1 MIGIINNSE
10 YDSNSGSDSYKS
22 LSSNCRSIDYN
33 QIISD
38 FKHKNW
44 IYNR

>member
-10 YDSNSGSDSYKS
+10 YDSNSGSDSDNS
-22 LSSNCRSIDYN
+22 LSSISRSIDYN

-38 FKHKNW
+38 FKNKN
-44 IYNR
+44 